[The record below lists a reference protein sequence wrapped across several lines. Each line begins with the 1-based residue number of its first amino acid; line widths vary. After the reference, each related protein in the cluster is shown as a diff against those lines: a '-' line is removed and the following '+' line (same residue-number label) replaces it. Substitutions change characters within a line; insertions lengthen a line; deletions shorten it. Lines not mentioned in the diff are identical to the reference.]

1 MLFGGKFMKKEY
13 SVVGEELQ
21 EIMEL
26 ILNGY
31 ECETFEPNDTLYL
44 RLVKGNEKKE
54 FEFIQC

>member
-1 MLFGGKFMKKEY
+1 MKKEY

-31 ECETFEPNDTLYL
+31 EYETFESNDTLYL

-54 FEFIQC
+54 FDHVSAGNHRT

>member
-1 MLFGGKFMKKEY
+1 MKKEY
-13 SVVGEELQ
+13 SVTGEELR

-31 ECETFEPNDTLYL
+31 ECETFEPYDTLYL

-54 FEFIQC
+54 FEFVYC

>member
-1 MLFGGKFMKKEY
+1 MKKEY
-13 SVVGEELQ
+13 CVVGEELR

-31 ECETFEPNDTLYL
+31 ECETFEPYDTLYL